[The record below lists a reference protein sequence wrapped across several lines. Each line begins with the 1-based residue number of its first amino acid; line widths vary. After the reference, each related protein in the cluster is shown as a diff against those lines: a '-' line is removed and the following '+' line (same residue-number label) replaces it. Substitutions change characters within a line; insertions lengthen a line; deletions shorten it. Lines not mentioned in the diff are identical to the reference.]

1 MKRNDWLLA
10 AGILI
15 VAVVLFCVPIFR
27 GAQNGGSVSVMVD
40 GELFGTYSL
49 GVDQT
54 VDINGSNRLVIS
66 GGTARMEWADCPDQ
80 VCVHHREISLDGES
94 IICLPNRVV
103 LAVEGRE
110 TDREVDGI
118 AR

>member
-27 GAQNGGSVSVMVD
+27 GTQNRRNVSVMVD

-49 GVDQT
+49 DEDQT
-54 VDINGSNRLVIS
+54 VDINGSNRIVIS
-66 GGTARMEWADCPDQ
+66 EGTARMEWADCPDQ
-80 VCVHHREISLDGES
+80 VCVLHRGISVDGES

-103 LAVEGRE
+103 LVVEGRE
-110 TDREVDGI
+110 ADREVDGI